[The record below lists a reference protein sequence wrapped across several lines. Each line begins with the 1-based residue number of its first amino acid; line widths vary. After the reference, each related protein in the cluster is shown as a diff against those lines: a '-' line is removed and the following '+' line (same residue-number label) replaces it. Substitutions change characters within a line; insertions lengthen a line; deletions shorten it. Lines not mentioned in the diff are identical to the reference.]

1 VSDNIAHSMLF
12 FSTVDK
18 ECDRY
23 YVHFVLSYCGH
34 CPYSEQVH
42 PNMGIRC
49 PYYEHRLDNIS
60 VCIFDF
66 RDARKR
72 GLWTEDAMRK
82 AVLSV
87 LMAVMSKKASREF
100 GVPRGTLQRHIK
112 NAQKGVGVKN
122 SWAENAYLR
131 RTKKRTWL
139 QDLLIQRKTV
149 WFVD

>member
-1 VSDNIAHSMLF
+1 MSDNIAHSMLF

-87 LMAVMSKKASREF
+87 LMAVMSKKKPLASSKCHVAHCR
-100 GVPRGTLQRHIK
+100 GILRMHRKGSVLKTAGQKMHTYGGPRRGP
-112 NAQKGVGVKN
+112 GC
-122 SWAENAYLR
+122 
-131 RTKKRTWL
+131 
-139 QDLLIQRKTV
+139 KTY
-149 WFVD
+149 